1 MRQSALIGALALAFA
16 ANAAQSQVL
25 ASDADTQVNYVREQL
40 AGSGFKQVPAK
51 AGGYRF
57 EGSAPTLTVV
67 LLEPKRAGG
76 GPGRLS
82 VLADHP
88 DAQGKAK
95 IRESALRY
103 DTPEQLASHVRAVKA
118 GFRQTQAH
126 SGNASKCPFTRLM
139 NTLVAAPA
147 RSEGVV
153 GAANVQPV
161 SLSGAEKAAR
171 GVESRARL
179 LAW

>member
-16 ANAAQSQVL
+16 TNYSQAQVVV
-25 ASDADTQVNYVREQL
+25 ADAEHQVNYVREQL
-40 AGSGFKQVPAK
+40 AGSGFKQVASES
-51 AGGYRF
+51 GGYRF
-57 EGSAPTLTVV
+57 EGSVPKLTVV
-67 LLEPKRAGG
+67 LLEPKRVGG

-95 IRESALRY
+95 IRESVLKY
-103 DTPEQLASHVRAVKA
+103 DSPAQLASHVRAVKA
-118 GFRQTQAH
+118 GFQQTQAH
-126 SGNASKCPFTRLM
+126 GAGASKCPFTRLM

-153 GAANVQPV
+153 GERNLQPV
-161 SLSGAEKAAR
+161 SLSVAEKATR
-171 GVESRARL
+171 SVETRARWL
-179 LAW
+179 SW